1 MSIPESL
8 PPSIVRTV
16 VPIVVG
22 VLVAVLPAELGITS
36 DQLTPLVTA
45 AVTGI
50 GAVAYY
56 VAARALEVYVNPRLG
71 WLLGSDRSP
80 EYQPRHRAGDEPTPD
95 APATGPVNGVLDHR
109 ADPPQ

>member
-36 DQLTPLVTA
+36 DQLTPAVTA
-45 AVTGI
+45 AVTGT

-56 VAARALEVYVNPRLG
+56 LIARALEVYVNPRLG

-80 EYQPRHRAGDEPTPD
+80 EYQPRHRAGDEPAA
-95 APATGPVNGVLDHR
+95 APATGAIDGVLDHR